1 MNRTSMLLSR
11 SGPPDRTPW
20 KTRSSGPSD
29 FTTLYLRIALPA
41 LTSTVSPFSRWIR
54 STTQLFTPIVA
65 LEASLL
71 GAPQS
76 PRQNRSSIVIELAP
90 ISFQRKPASSLT
102 LSPVYIDLTLHGN
115 WRLEMNALLVYVFEY
130 STILVSCSVDSPF
143 RMAVQHTP

>member
-1 MNRTSMLLSR
+1 MSAAFVPVRPSRRRRPSSARSRDVRRLLQFTQGNSIDRAAGLMNRTSMLLSR

-76 PRQNRSSIVIELAP
+76 PRQNRSSIVTELAP

-102 LSPVYIDLTLHGN
+102 LSPV
-115 WRLEMNALLVYVFEY
+115 
-130 STILVSCSVDSPF
+130 
-143 RMAVQHTP
+143 